1 MKLLVS
7 FGSVVTLGL
16 GFGLGLAALNSNAD
30 AIRINADRSF
40 KRFIALAIYQNQ
52 SESERPT
59 CFRSLGKQQNAR

>member
-30 AIRINADRSF
+30 AIRINADNGFESF
-40 KRFIALAIYQNQ
+40 MERQRMERNRF
-52 SESERPT
+52 R
-59 CFRSLGKQQNAR
+59 F